1 MSLYAAFVGVVLIWS
16 TTPLAIQWSSDG
28 WGFLFGVSGRMVIGA
43 LVCLL
48 LVLILRHKIALT
60 KAALQTYAAASLGI
74 YGAMLCVYWGAQYI
88 PSGLVAVLYGLS
100 PIITAVF
107 AAMWLQENSLTR
119 GKVSGAL
126 LGFMGLAVIFQGN
139 IGGAPIA
146 WQGIVGVLLS
156 VMFHSTS
163 AILIK
168 RINAPL
174 PALATTSGAL
184 FVVAPLYVITWL
196 LVDGGE
202 LPRDIPVRAGAAMIY
217 LGVFATVVGFSLY
230 YYVLRQVE
238 ANRVALLTL
247 ITPVLALLVGQWF
260 NGEQVPLEVWGGT
273 VLILTALTL
282 HQWGDDMFKY
292 LSLRVTVLLN
302 GKL

>member
-1 MSLYAAFVGVVLIWS
+1 MSLYAALVGVVLIWS

-43 LVCLL
+43 LVCLMLL
-48 LVLILRHKIALT
+48 LVLRHKLVLT
-60 KAALQTYAAASLGI
+60 KAALQTYGAAGLGI
-74 YGAMLCVYWGAQYI
+74 YGAMLSVYWGAQYI

-100 PIITAVF
+100 PIVTAIL
-107 AAMWLQENSLTR
+107 AALWLQENSLTR

-126 LGFMGLAVIFQGN
+126 LGVVGLAVIFQSN

-156 VMFHSTS
+156 VLFHSAS

-174 PALATTSGAL
+174 PGLMTTSGAL
-184 FVVAPLYVITWL
+184 FVVAPVYIITWL
-196 LVDGGE
+196 LVDAGE
-202 LPRDIPVRAGAAMIY
+202 LPHEVSVRAGVAMVY
-217 LGVFATVVGFSLY
+217 LGVLATVVGFSLY
-230 YYVLRQVE
+230 YYVLSKVE

-260 NGEQVPLEVWGGT
+260 NSEQIPLEVWFGT

-282 HQWGDDMFKY
+282 HQWGDDLLKY
-292 LSLRVTVLLN
+292 LRLRVAVLLN
-302 GKL
+302 GRS